1 MARVTVEDC
10 VLRVTNRFE
19 LVMMAAQRAR
29 NLGAGAPP
37 SIDRDNDKH
46 PVIALR
52 EIAEGTVPL
61 ADLEQGLIRG
71 LQKVVEPDEPEAD
84 DLDFLNVKD
93 DFGGDA
99 VDETADEDTADA
111 SADDGDSDDSDIEET
126 EFEDLSDV
134 DEAAAQGDDEQGDDG
149 PDEGPDPLGG
159 PKEGD

>member
-37 SIDRDNDKH
+37 SVDRDNDKH

-52 EIAEGTVPL
+52 EIADGTIPL

-71 LQKVVEPDEPEAD
+71 LQKIVEPDEPEAD

-99 VDETADEDTADA
+99 IDDSADE
-111 SADDGDSDDSDIEET
+111 SDSDEADSDEGEI
-126 EFEDLSDV
+126 EDLSDV
-134 DEAAAQGDDEQGDDG
+134 DESADEGNDAADDDEPDDDG
-149 PDEGPDPLGG
+149 SEPRGG
-159 PKEGD
+159 PMEGD